1 MKIKVLFNKNKRV
14 LQVPAIFQTPHKRIV
29 SDFVIDTG
37 SPWTILNY
45 SDSIRL
51 GIPHDNKSEIIRIGS
66 KTYQSYVF
74 NKFNIVFL
82 CTKGNVAITGK
93 LTPQLTC

>member
-1 MKIKVLFNKNKRV
+1 MKIKVLFNKNQRV
-14 LQVPAIFQTPHKRIV
+14 LRVPAIFQTPHKRIV

-51 GIPHDNKSEIIRIGS
+51 GIPHDK
-66 KTYQSYVF
+66 
-74 NKFNIVFL
+74 
-82 CTKGNVAITGK
+82 
-93 LTPQLTC
+93 